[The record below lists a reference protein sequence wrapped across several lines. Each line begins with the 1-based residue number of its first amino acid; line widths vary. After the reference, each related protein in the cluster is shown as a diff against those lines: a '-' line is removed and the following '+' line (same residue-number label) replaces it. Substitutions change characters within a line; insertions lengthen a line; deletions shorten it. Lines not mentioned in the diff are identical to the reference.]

1 MASFGRPVGES
12 TYIHTNFILVPK
24 RLFREYM
31 LRDKNEVKLKQDFKK
46 NYLLSTKAV

>member
-31 LRDKNEVKLKQDFKK
+31 LRDKNEVKKTLVTIYKSIIIK
-46 NYLLSTKAV
+46 SI